1 MKNLV
6 MLAALI
12 VAFNSTNWT
21 HAAGNNENGKML
33 FGECKSCHELAD
45 KENRIGPHLVG
56 IFGRSAGSVEGFLYS
71 EAMSS
76 SAFSWNENTL
86 DQYIAAPENFLQG
99 TRMYFGGIPDPED
112 RKDLIAFLKTET
124 LDE

>member
-21 HAAGNNENGKML
+21 HAAGNNENGKMR

-86 DQYIAAPENFLQG
+86 DQYIAAPEIFLQG

-124 LDE
+124 LDD

>member
-1 MKNLV
+1 

-12 VAFNSTNWT
+12 VAGNNTNWT

-71 EAMSS
+71 DAMSS
-76 SAFSWNENTL
+76 SAFSWNEDTL
-86 DQYIAAPENFLQG
+86 DRYIAAPQNFLEG

-124 LDE
+124 SDD

>member
-33 FGECKSCHELAD
+33 FGECKSCHELGD

-71 EAMSS
+71 DAMSS

-86 DQYIAAPENFLQG
+86 DQYIAAPQNFLQG

-124 LDE
+124 MDD

>member
-1 MKNLV
+1 MKKLF

-12 VAFNSTNWT
+12 VTVNSTNWT
-21 HAAGNNENGKML
+21 HATGINENGKML

-56 IFGRSAGSVEGFLYS
+56 IFGQSAGSVEGFLYS
-71 EAMSS
+71 KAMSS
-76 SAFSWNENTL
+76 SAFSGNENTL

-124 LDE
+124 MDD

>member
-1 MKNLV
+1 MKKLIT
-6 MLAALI
+6 LASLI
-12 VAFNSTNWT
+12 ITANIPNWT
-21 HAAGNNENGKML
+21 HAAGINENGKML
-33 FGECKSCHELAD
+33 FSECKSCHELGD

-124 LDE
+124 LDD